1 MVGLFPCFFSLFKK
15 LPMRPQL
22 RLFDGSPDTTPHL
35 TSSVMELQILLQ
47 RRGYRMQLDGVL
59 GTYTEN
65 VVRQFQRAR
74 GLPANGTVD
83 SFTWAELTKNLVTGL
98 DFPLPTTLAVTDRF
112 MLQEL
117 AEYRK
122 YKALVQYC
130 AQYYGLPVA
139 VLAGIGSQE
148 SRWGLA
154 LTPPGPTGTGDHG
167 HGRGL
172 FQVDDRWHP
181 QHIASGD
188 WQIPSKHI
196 PYAAAL
202 LKQNLNGFAKAT
214 QQVGLTLLRGGVAA
228 YNKGLKTV
236 VDNWNAG
243 RDLDFATHKNIP
255 YANLVFNRAGW
266 FLLADR

>member
-1 MVGLFPCFFSLFKK
+1 
-15 LPMRPQL
+15 MRPNL
-22 RLFDGSPDTTPHL
+22 RLFDGSPNTSPHL
-35 TSSVMELQILLQ
+35 TSAVMELQFLLQ
-47 RRGYRMQLDGVL
+47 RRGYRMQPDGVY

-65 VVRQFQRAR
+65 VVRQFQQSR
-74 GLPANGTVD
+74 GLPASGIVD
-83 SFTWAELTKNLVTGL
+83 SFTWAALTKNLTPSF
-98 DFPLPTTLAVTDRF
+98 DYSLPTTFAANDRF

-139 VLAGIGSQE
+139 ILAGIGSQE

-181 QHIASGD
+181 KHIESGD
-188 WQIPSKHI
+188 WQIPNKHI

-202 LKQNLNGFAKAT
+202 LKQNLDGFGKAT
-214 QQVGLTLLRGGVAA
+214 QQEGLTLLRGAVAA

-243 RDLDFATHKNIP
+243 RDLDTAAHKNIP

-266 FLLADR
+266 FLLNGR